1 MKARTMVYLDP
12 DQLEALRAE
21 ARAKRISL
29 AELIRR
35 LVQEHLEKRQGLPPV
50 PPEAYLKIVAL
61 GSSGLEDV
69 AEHHDSYLGRALHRE
84 HAR

>member
-12 DQLEALRAE
+12 EQLEAVRAE
-21 ARAKRISL
+21 AKSRRISI

-35 LVQEHLEKRQGLPPV
+35 LVQEHLERRRMPSSV
-50 PPEAYLKIVAL
+50 SPEAYLKIVAL

-69 AEHHDSYLGRALHRE
+69 SEHHDSYLGRALHRE
-84 HAR
+84 RAR